1 MSICF
6 FERNMGPRLI
16 QLRRRYKLSQTE
28 LGELCGVSK
37 AAVSQWETGGAM
49 PELRKLLALRAQL
62 DFSLDWLL
70 TGEEHPSSNDE
81 AAASQPAERRFAQ
94 RRSEHRRA
102 FDRRRLDRRRNS
114 EISNTL

>member
-1 MSICF
+1 
-6 FERNMGPRLI
+6 MGPRLI
-16 QLRRRYKLSQTE
+16 ELRRRYKLSQTE

-49 PELRKLLALRAQL
+49 PEVRKLLELRAQL

-70 TGEEHPSSNDE
+70 TGEEHPSSSNDE